1 MTAPTAEA
9 PTETGALID
18 HILSRYHE
26 RHRLELPGLLDL
38 AEKVGRVHATDH
50 QCPKD
55 LAQSLTA
62 LGRELEGHMAKEEMI
77 LFPAMRAGGGAG
89 IGSPVAVM
97 RAEHDDHA
105 EAIERI
111 RKMTGN
117 LTPPDHAC
125 GSWRALYAGLDRF
138 LEDLAAH
145 VALENH
151 VLFPRF
157 ERG

>member
-1 MTAPTAEA
+1 MYAIRSYYA
-9 PTETGALID
+9 ETGALID

-26 RHRLELPGLLDL
+26 RHRSELPGLLDL
-38 AEKVGRVHATDH
+38 AEKVGRVHATD
-50 QCPKD
+50 QQSPKD

-89 IGSPVAVM
+89 IGPPVAVM

-111 RKMTGN
+111 RKMTVITSYSIHYTK
-117 LTPPDHAC
+117 LYDSITRS
-125 GSWRALYAGLDRF
+125 GS
-138 LEDLAAH
+138 
-145 VALENH
+145 
-151 VLFPRF
+151 
-157 ERG
+157 